1 MSFSDYIALKKIK
14 ETKNNYPY
22 FNSASYAQHKKLCAV
37 LDTQE
42 VDIYGDEVPHKLGDI
57 PITDNMIN
65 CTPNT
70 YTGKVTTP
78 VMFAP
83 PRSTTFNSKVYKHQ
97 TF

>member
-1 MSFSDYIALKKIK
+1 MSFSDYIQLKKIK
-14 ETKNNYPY
+14 ETKNIYPY

-42 VDIYGDEVPHKLGDI
+42 VDIYGDVVPHKLGDI
-57 PITDNMIN
+57 PITDNMNN

-70 YTGKVTTP
+70 YTGQTTTP

-83 PRSTTFNSKVYKHQ
+83 PRSTTFNPKANKHPK
-97 TF
+97 F